1 MSTQITV
8 QLLKS
13 TTKGAILMS
22 KKQSLRIQISFKEK
36 LDDLEIYNW
45 VEENS
50 KIIGVSAF
58 IKSVLKKAMDQEKDK

>member
-1 MSTQITV
+1 
-8 QLLKS
+8 
-13 TTKGAILMS
+13 MS